1 MDSNGGTVYMIQGD
15 DDSEWVSPEPVED
28 VIRDHLVAA
37 TDLDDGAIGTLAEY
51 VDPEDLAAVVNGTG
65 EEVTF
70 TVEGHDLTVTSDG
83 QITVQ

>member
-1 MDSNGGTVYMIQGD
+1 MA
-15 DDSEWVSPEPVED
+15 E
-28 VIRDHLVAA
+28 

-65 EEVTF
+65 EELTF
-70 TVEGHDLTVTSDG
+70 TVEGQDLTVTSDG